1 LQRAFRRVASE
12 GAREHMNNRDR
23 FLNLFLGKQIDR
35 APFLDFMGQWPSTL
49 ARWKGEGL
57 QVREGQSPGEAFREA
72 IGFDGGRGRYLPADT
87 FMYPGYEPVELE
99 NDGRRILRRN
109 RWGEVVQDFAGSEVM
124 AHALEGPVKDRT
136 TWEHVQEHLQWDT
149 PGRLPADWADVVKE
163 AKGSGETVYA
173 GDLPAGFFGAP
184 RELLTLEVQVM
195 LFYDD
200 PDLMAD
206 ILDTLCDLWIGL
218 YRRIQEDITLDWCF
232 IWEDMCYKGG
242 PLISPA
248 MFREFLLPRYRRLI
262 AAVRSGGCPLILV
275 DSDGDQRPLTP
286 LWLEAGVDLLMPWE
300 SQYGLDL
307 VEVRKAWPK
316 LGIIGGLSEQALEQG
331 REAMNRELAKLPYLL
346 EHGRYI
352 PSVDHNITPR
362 VSWDHVRYFYDRLQ
376 ELIHRYPP
384 CY

>member
-1 LQRAFRRVASE
+1 
-12 GAREHMNNRDR
+12 MNNRDR
-23 FLNLFLGKQIDR
+23 FVKLFLGKQVDR
-35 APFLDFMGQWPSTL
+35 APFLDFMGQWPSAL
-49 ARWKGEGL
+49 ARWQKEGL
-57 QVREGQSPGEAFREA
+57 QVRDGQSPQEAFHEA
-72 IGFDGGRGRYLPADT
+72 IGFDGGRGIYLPADT
-87 FMYPGYEPVELE
+87 FLCPGYEPVELE

-109 RWGEVVQDFAGSEVM
+109 RWGEVVQDIAGSEVM
-124 AHALEGPVKDRT
+124 AIALEGPVKDRT
-136 TWEHVQEHLQWDT
+136 TWEEVKKHLQWDT
-149 PGRLPADWADVVKE
+149 PGRLPAEWDEVVKK
-163 AKGSGETVYA
+163 AKASGETVYA
-173 GDLPAGFFGAP
+173 GDLPAGFFGGP
-184 RELLTLEVQVM
+184 RELLTLEVQAM

-248 MFREFLLPRYRRLI
+248 MFREFLMPRYRRLI
-262 AAVRSGGCPLILV
+262 AAVRSGGCQLILV

-316 LGIIGGLSEQALEQG
+316 LGIIGGLSEHALEQG
-331 REAMNRELAKLPYLL
+331 RETIDRELARLPWLL
-346 EHGRYI
+346 ERGRYI
-352 PSVDHNITPR
+352 PSVDHNITHR
-362 VSWDHVRYFYDRLQ
+362 VSWDDVRYFYGRLR

-384 CY
+384 CF